1 SDSRCSRKLAGAGSW
16 LPPSSA
22 GTASDTCSITAGRD
36 ANEAP
41 ARSPSRRARTQ
52 HPSHRRET
60 SSVSRSPGGGAGMM
74 GRSHAASGAVVG
86 LALAPALGLDTTET
100 IPFAVAVAGYA
111 IFPDLDC
118 GGATASKLLGPLTSA
133 LSWLVCRLSA
143 MVYRATRTD
152 TGSTSAGTHRHLT
165 HTIAFAVGMG
175 LLAWCSAPASPWVVA
190 AR

>member
-41 ARSPSRRARTQ
+41 GQHPSRRARTQ

-74 GRSHAASGAVVG
+74 GRSHAASGAVAG
-86 LALAPALGLDTTET
+86 LALAPALGLDTTVEA

-111 IFPDLDC
+111 IFPDVDC
-118 GGATASKLLGPLTSA
+118 GGATPSRLRGPVTGA
-133 LSWLVCRLSA
+133 LSWLICRLSA
-143 MVYRATRTD
+143 VVYRVTRTEHS
-152 TGSTSAGTHRHLT
+152 STSAGTHRHLT
-165 HTIAFAVGMG
+165 HTVVFALGMG
-175 LLAWCSAPASPWVVA
+175 ALAWSTALA
-190 AR
+190 

>member
-1 SDSRCSRKLAGAGSW
+1 MQ
-16 LPPSSA
+16 
-22 GTASDTCSITAGRD
+22 
-36 ANEAP
+36 
-41 ARSPSRRARTQ
+41 PSRRT
-52 HPSHRRET
+52 
-60 SSVSRSPGGGAGMM
+60 RSPHTTICTPQTWRRMPNVPRPYMPAYQAGEATMV

-86 LALAPALGLDTTET
+86 LALAPALGLDTSEAV
-100 IPFAVAVAGYA
+100 PFAVAVAGYA